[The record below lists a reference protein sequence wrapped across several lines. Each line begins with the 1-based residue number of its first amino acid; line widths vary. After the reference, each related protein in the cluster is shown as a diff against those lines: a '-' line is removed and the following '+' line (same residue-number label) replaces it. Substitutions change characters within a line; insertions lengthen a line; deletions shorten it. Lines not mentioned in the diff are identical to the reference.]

1 MERVGIYAGTFDP
14 VHDGHIELAITA
26 KELLELSSVQFM
38 VEKKPWGEKQP
49 DASVQQREKMVSLAI
64 DGKDDLELFPSKFD
78 QFTIEHT
85 LPELRVAFEAS
96 ELYFIMGADTFL
108 HMSPDSWPGLE
119 TIITPPN
126 YIVVAERSMMTEQ
139 QISAHARSLGVSVAI
154 IPNTLPHH
162 ASTDVRAQIHD
173 KALWLPQRVAD
184 YIDENELYKS

>member
-26 KELLELSSVQFM
+26 KDLLELSSVQFM
-38 VEKKPWGEKQP
+38 VEKRPWGDKQP
-49 DASVQQREKMVSLAI
+49 EASVTQRETMVKRAVE
-64 DGKDDLELFPSKFD
+64 DKEGLELFTSNHD

-126 YIVVAERSMMTEQ
+126 YIVVAERSMLTEQ
-139 QISAHARSLGVSVAI
+139 QISTHARSLGVAVAI

-173 KALWLPQRVAD
+173 KALWLPQPVAD